1 VKDRSFM
8 KIPLVIASCIAMK
21 IAVSRVIFIGVTFF
35 LQQSGPSQ
43 VTDFPSDFKFGAA
56 SSAYQIE
63 GAWNEDGKS
72 PSIWDAELHAH
83 PEMIADGSNAD
94 VGADSYHFYGKDIE
108 ALKQVGVRLNLTFK

>member
-1 VKDRSFM
+1 MF
-8 KIPLVIASCIAMK
+8 LLLL
-21 IAVSRVIFIGVTFF
+21 AVVAV
-35 LQQSGPSQ
+35 QAAE
-43 VTDFPSDFKFGAA
+43 VVEFPESFKFGAA

-83 PEMIADGSNAD
+83 PEMTADGSNAD
-94 VGADSYHFYGKDIE
+94 VAADSYHLYGKDIV